1 MDFVLYNF
9 RKWHL
14 EIGMSK
20 LLHAS
25 VFMSLLILLEV
36 E

>member
-9 RKWHL
+9 RKWRKWHL

-20 LLHAS
+20 LLHAF
-25 VFMSLLILLEV
+25 VFMSLLILL
-36 E
+36 